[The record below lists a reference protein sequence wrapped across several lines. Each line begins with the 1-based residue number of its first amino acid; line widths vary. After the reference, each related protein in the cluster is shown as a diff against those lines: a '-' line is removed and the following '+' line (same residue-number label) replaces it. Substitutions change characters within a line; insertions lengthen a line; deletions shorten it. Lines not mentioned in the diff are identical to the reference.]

1 MEVLREIVGKR
12 IEAGMDPAE
21 VGRLVA
27 DSIETDRFYVLP
39 HPQWLNVVDNR
50 MQRILD
56 QKDPIG
62 VQPEGGMG
70 IEFPVS
76 SD

>member
-1 MEVLREIVGKR
+1 
-12 IEAGMDPAE
+12 MDPAE

-39 HPQWLNVVDNR
+39 HPQWLNVVENR
-50 MQRILD
+50 MQRILA
-56 QKDPIG
+56 QEDPIG
-62 VQPEGGMG
+62 VEPEGGMG
-70 IEFPVS
+70 IGFPQA